1 MNEDFDR
8 ARRDQTQF
16 RIYRYEEPIA
26 KSLLDENPF
35 GWALREIERKHER
48 DIDRMRAVDVVFV
61 MFTELF
67 LLNFQMFM
75 VRHNRQTM
83 KLLDPGLVTLT
94 TLVVLTLLPTSNSEL
109 YTALADMEALLETEA
124 VLIDTLHGY
133 IKAQEQRLAT
143 LRRRLEISRIQIN
156 MKDMKGIGKSLFKT
170 HEVQLKYNKE
180 NKELM

>member
-1 MNEDFDR
+1 MLLLGFLLPQRTCETWTSYHPRNTNGTTP
-8 ARRDQTQF
+8 RRG
-16 RIYRYEEPIA
+16 
-26 KSLLDENPF
+26 KLLV
-35 GWALREIERKHER
+35 GLH
-48 DIDRMRAVDVVFV
+48 
-61 MFTELF
+61 ELF

-143 LRRRLEISRIQIN
+143 LRR
-156 MKDMKGIGKSLFKT
+156 
-170 HEVQLKYNKE
+170 
-180 NKELM
+180 